1 MRNFYSPGL
10 TGIDICFVMTD
21 RISLIPPYKGKLID
35 LLVPAEERAD
45 LFAFASGLHSIQLT
59 RRETCDLELL
69 ATGAFSPLE
78 GFMNRADYS
87 SVVHKMRLAD
97 GTVFPIPITLSVAD
111 LAGTEAGRPIALR
124 DIKNDLLAVLDVEQ
138 IYEWDR
144 ETEPRGFGIT
154 MFDIA
159 GVGDAWLGEIQFI
172 RETQNFEI
180 AGLLRLQRFAAYA
193 AESRLRLEAMGRGD
207 VVAFQTRNPMHYAHE
222 RLTQR
227 AVEITGGTLFCTRS
241 SG

>member
-1 MRNFYSPGL
+1 
-10 TGIDICFVMTD
+10 
-21 RISLIPPYKGKLID
+21 
-35 LLVPAEERAD
+35 
-45 LFAFASGLHSIQLT
+45 
-59 RRETCDLELL
+59 
-69 ATGAFSPLE
+69 
-78 GFMNRADYS
+78 
-87 SVVHKMRLAD
+87 MRLAD

-144 ETEPRGFGIT
+144 ETAAAQVFGTNDVRHPLVSEMHGWGKYNLSGKLRILKLPVYYD
-154 MFDIA
+154 FND
-159 GVGDAWLGEIQFI
+159 F
-172 RETQNFEI
+172 
-180 AGLLRLQRFAAYA
+180 GLP

-227 AVEITGGTLFCTRS
+227 AVETTGGTLFLHPAVGMTKEGDIDYFTRVRTYKAVKEHS
-241 SG
+241 YPPDRVLLGLLPLAMRMAGPARSRLARYHPPKFRRQPSYCRPRPRKPWH